1 MNLQL
6 ALIAIGIVVV
16 AAIYF
21 YSRWEAPRNRHKRQ
35 RSVLNSPTEPSFGR
49 EEPSLVTD
57 LDADYQGFVEGD
69 SSFSTDS
76 YLDADSAV
84 EGDIDKSAEM
94 TEGKIEDG
102 AAGDVDG
109 GVEDEGIMEARY
121 SKSVE
126 LKLSGAAAQEEE
138 TADYQ
143 DRLEGDIL
151 TTDIPVLD
159 ARVDTEGEL
168 SEQQEAFDG
177 GEIPTWQ
184 DDETASASELAA
196 HVETSGEADMQ
207 PDDQI
212 GAASTEE
219 QPLETENVPEE
230 AALDDLYQ
238 REQEPEPQPVA
249 EPERGPEVESYEAAA
264 EEATE
269 EATEEPTEAPTAEP
283 TEEPTEEPA
292 EESTEETTEAPTEE
306 PIDASAEDHTAD
318 SDPELRE
325 YAEITDVES
334 VEETP
339 QSGATQWDEDR
350 EDVVTHAA
358 ASGAE
363 APDTDKS
370 DVVTPDTLQEKPSLK
385 RFLGSIK
392 QIHKIKDTIQHKL
405 DAVKAEREKTWDETE
420 EIEAESPEPAPAM
433 VQEQRGLFDDDALTG
448 PPPPV
453 AEQEQ
458 ETAPQ
463 DKVRR
468 APSLGSAE
476 SLNETESEHDL
487 QSASAPDTNNNGVSI
502 NAAEGFEKLSQI
514 DYYVKLSGERDVSR
528 DSVLAIYREGASEL
542 SKTHS
547 IYGLRM
553 PDKVWRDLE
562 NEPEES
568 RFGDLV
574 ITIQLADQNGPVTE
588 QDMTRFS
595 GLVMKLSESTG
606 RGFAFMA
613 PIESAHEQA
622 QAIEKFRKRFDSIF
636 VVNIRPME
644 EETFDGAMIERC
656 ATQIGLTPDEN
667 NFYARYKPV
676 GKQKVCLYSL
686 ANMSDTGEFDMDNL
700 RGLKTRGVTFF
711 TRPAVNRSPGAV
723 FSEMVDAAKA
733 FASRIKGEAIAPG
746 YDDLSMEDVEAI
758 RNSIEKVAREMESYG
773 IIPGSE
779 EATRLF

>member
-35 RSVLNSPTEPSFGR
+35 RSAVSSPTEPSFGR

-57 LDADYQGFVEGD
+57 LDADYQGYVDDD
-69 SSFSTDS
+69 SAFSTDS
-76 YLDADSAV
+76 YLDADSAI
-84 EGDIDKSAEM
+84 EANQDEDI
-94 TEGKIEDG
+94 
-102 AAGDVDG
+102 
-109 GVEDEGIMEARY
+109 DEGIVEAKY

-126 LKLSGAAAQEEE
+126 LKLSEETAQEEE
-138 TADYQ
+138 ATDYQ
-143 DRLEGDIL
+143 ERLEGDIL

-159 ARVDTEGEL
+159 SRVDMEGEL
-168 SEQQEAFDG
+168 SEEQAPHDG
-177 GEIPTWQ
+177 GGTPSWEDSETESASDASDYEKSSHEVRVQ
-184 DDETASASELAA
+184 SDDHSDTASLDEQVVESANLLEEGEQDASYR
-196 HVETSGEADMQ
+196 S
-207 PDDQI
+207 
-212 GAASTEE
+212 
-219 QPLETENVPEE
+219 
-230 AALDDLYQ
+230 
-238 REQEPEPQPVA
+238 EPEPEAEAQP
-249 EPERGPEVESYEAAA
+249 EPEPEPESVPVHEFESHEATAA
-264 EEATE
+264 EEQSEVQGFDQSTDLSE
-269 EATEEPTEAPTAEP
+269 ENSEYHESADVEAIEGYSQTDMEQIEEFREDADEAP
-283 TEEPTEEPA
+283 
-292 EESTEETTEAPTEE
+292 EA
-306 PIDASAEDHTAD
+306 
-318 SDPELRE
+318 
-325 YAEITDVES
+325 
-334 VEETP
+334 
-339 QSGATQWDEDR
+339 
-350 EDVVTHAA
+350 
-358 ASGAE
+358 
-363 APDTDKS
+363 
-370 DVVTPDTLQEKPSLK
+370 LQEKPSLK

-392 QIHKIKDTIQHKL
+392 QIHKIKDSIQHKL
-405 DAVKAEREKTWDETE
+405 DAVKAEREKVWDEDDET
-420 EIEAESPEPAPAM
+420 APESPEAKPAM
-433 VQEQRGLFDDDALTG
+433 VQEQRGLFDEDDALTT
-448 PPPPV
+448 P
-453 AEQEQ
+453 AQSINEE
-458 ETAPQ
+458 ETTTRDDA
-463 DKVRR
+463 RR
-468 APSLGSAE
+468 EPSLGGEGAFTE
-476 SLNETESEHDL
+476 AESEHGSESD
-487 QSASAPDTNNNGVSI
+487 STPESKGNNGVSI
-502 NAAEGFEKLSQI
+502 TAAEGFEKLSQI

-636 VVNIRPME
+636 VVNIRPLE

-686 ANMSDTGEFDMDNL
+686 ANMSDTGEFDMENL

-758 RNSIEKVAREMESYG
+758 RKSIEKVAREMESYG

>member
-35 RSVLNSPTEPSFGR
+35 RSAIKPPAEPSFGR

-57 LDADYQGFVEGD
+57 LDADYQGYVDDD

-84 EGDIDKSAEM
+84 ESDIHKGVD
-94 TEGKIEDG
+94 KIEDETKDEVTG
-102 AAGDVDG
+102 EVD
-109 GVEDEGIMEARY
+109 DAGIMEARY

-126 LKLSGAAAQEEE
+126 LKLSGAAAEEE
-138 TADYQ
+138 EATDYQ
-143 DRLEGDIL
+143 DRLDGDIL
-151 TTDIPVLD
+151 STDIPVLD
-159 ARVDTEGEL
+159 ARVDTEGEV
-168 SEQQEAFDG
+168 SDEQEALGSDAT
-177 GEIPTWQ
+177 PSWQ
-184 DDETASASELAA
+184 DDETESAF
-196 HVETSGEADMQ
+196 ETGGYNESSD
-207 PDDQI
+207 
-212 GAASTEE
+212 AASVQSDDHMDGGSKQE
-219 QPLETENVPEE
+219 PPVETENLLEGVER
-230 AALDDLYQ
+230 DDSY
-238 REQEPEPQPVA
+238 RGEQEPESELKP
-249 EPERGPEVESYEAAA
+249 EPEPAPAPEPEPEQQLEPEPEPEFESYEADA
-264 EEATE
+264 EERIE
-269 EATEEPTEAPTAEP
+269 M
-283 TEEPTEEPA
+283 PA
-292 EESTEETTEAPTEE
+292 QEQN
-306 PIDASAEDHTAD
+306 AD
-318 SDPELRE
+318 SYQELRE
-325 YAEITDVES
+325 YNETTDVES
-334 VEETP
+334 VEEYS
-339 QSGATQWDEDR
+339 QSGAERWDEDS
-350 EDVVTHAA
+350 EDAVSHAA
-358 ASGAE
+358 DSGAAAPGAAAPGAAAPGAA
-363 APDTDKS
+363 APDL
-370 DVVTPDTLQEKPSLK
+370 VTQEGLQEKPTLK

-405 DAVKAEREKTWDETE
+405 DAVKAEREKTWDESDE
-420 EIEAESPEPAPAM
+420 VEAEDPEAPPAM

-448 PPPPV
+448 PPQSIT
-453 AEQEQ
+453 ERES
-458 ETAPQ
+458 APQ
-463 DKVRR
+463 DKTRR
-468 APSLGSAE
+468 APSLGDAE
-476 SLNETESEHDL
+476 PINEPKSERDLKSELAQES
-487 QSASAPDTNNNGVSI
+487 NNGVSI

-514 DYYVKLSGERDVSR
+514 DYYVKLSGDRDVSR
-528 DSVLAIYREGASEL
+528 DSVLAIYREGASDL

-636 VVNIRPME
+636 VVNIRPLE

-758 RNSIEKVAREMESYG
+758 RKSIEKVAREMESYG